1 MTDDVP
7 RSTRLDRWLWAARF
21 YKTRAQAKNAID
33 GGKVQC
39 DGARA
44 KPSKEINL
52 GATLRIR
59 RDADEFVVVVTG
71 LAERRGSATAA
82 AELYRE
88 TAESAAQREAA
99 RAERRAVGRGYV
111 PPPSRPDKRSRRR
124 LAAFKSGAL
133 EHPGDA

>member
-1 MTDDVP
+1 MTDDTP
-7 RSTRLDRWLWAARF
+7 RTTRLDRWLWAARF

-44 KPSKEINL
+44 KPSKEVNL

-59 RDADEFVVVVTG
+59 RDADELVVVVTG
-71 LAERRGSATAA
+71 LSERRGPATAA

-88 TAESAAQREAA
+88 TAESVARREAA

-124 LAAFKSGAL
+124 LAAFKSSAL
-133 EHPGDA
+133 EHPGDS